1 MVIGASL
8 SEFKLLVTGA
18 ERASAVSR
26 LASSRVF
33 VGLDARGV
41 EDSSLLMVV
50 NVEGMILPMKVHL
63 FLLDGVG
70 VSVVSFG
77 TGLTGCGLEGASIE
91 MRLEVLVGDEIIPS
105 KPTNKLAAG
114 N

>member
-1 MVIGASL
+1 
-8 SEFKLLVTGA
+8 
-18 ERASAVSR
+18 
-26 LASSRVF
+26 
-33 VGLDARGV
+33 
-41 EDSSLLMVV
+41 
-50 NVEGMILPMKVHL
+50 MKVHL